1 MPARKITKSGTVVR
15 KRAGNLIGSEGE
27 IALWRGEVPLSA
39 TVVVKRIES
48 FFSKPYDDN
57 GGQPGGT
64 WTIGYG
70 SILDANDRPVSFS
83 TPAINEARAEALLTR
98 DMAAAAAVGRRVK
111 IPLLVHEAA
120 ALISWT
126 YNLGEGNLA
135 KSALLTRIN
144 SNDKAAVS
152 GEMRKWILHEGKPL
166 VGLLRRRWAEGAICM
181 GIDPINAC
189 VRAWREIDDLSDWP
203 PIRRRASWATGFS
216 GSRSTASTEKKS

>member
-1 MPARKITKSGTVVR
+1 MPARKATKSGTVAR
-15 KRAGNLIGSEGE
+15 KRPG
-27 IALWRGEVPLSA
+27 
-39 TVVVKRIES
+39 VKRIEG

-70 SILDANDRPVSFS
+70 SILDANDRPASFS
-83 TPAINEARAEALLTR
+83 TPAIDEAQAEALLMR
-98 DMAAAAAVGRRVK
+98 DMAAAAAAVGRRVK
-111 IPLLVHEAA
+111 IPLLVRQAA

-166 VGLLRRRWAEGAICM
+166 VGLLRRRWAEGAIFM

-203 PIRRRASWATGFS
+203 PI
-216 GSRSTASTEKKS
+216 